1 MKNHYDDEIKWGRN
15 NMIKRIQLNL
25 IIGIVILGLLSFSI
39 TPIVSSDDASQWYT
53 VDGYVFID
61 DILTT
66 PDDIIFTIEEQNP
79 TVNIPGEPYTGYYD
93 ISNAFEAT
101 DGAEGTFIIIIN
113 GISYPANP
121 TLVID
126 NTVPYYENF
135 NLSVNTSNPPENHL
149 PDAPTTP
156 FPADGATGVST
167 SPTLSI
173 IVSDADG
180 DSMNVTFYDAS
191 DDSIIGTDLGVNDGN
206 TATLTWSGL
215 SYSTLYSWYAV
226 ANDGFGDGDVSP
238 TWTFTTE
245 SAPSPP
251 DDDDDDVT
259 PGDDDDDSTPSG
271 GGGGGTVIQNQPP
284 TAAATVDVTTGN
296 PGLICTFD
304 ASDSS
309 DSDGEILEYQWDFD
323 DGTTETTN
331 NATISHTFTYTGTFN
346 VMLTVTDDD
355 GATDEIDE
363 PIIIEIIPGN
373 NPPTDL
379 VVTAETTKTKK
390 NTEVQFSITATD
402 PDDNDSIHYNVSW
415 GDAETITS
423 AEYNSSELF
432 EISHRWDNYGVYT
445 VTVTAYDSQNATSET
460 STTTMYVD
468 VHPITGEITGLLID
482 EDSDGTY
489 DTFKD
494 DTTET
499 TLEKHNESNYLIDS
513 NNDGEWDYMYDVD
526 SETLTTYSTDEP
538 DEADDSNMAVY
549 LLLGLIIVL
558 FIVFGYLAYKKQQH
572 EKKNAEKRKKA
583 ETKKQNK
590 KKSSS
595 KKKK

>member
-1 MKNHYDDEIKWGRN
+1 MNRVIAIGLSMLLMMSMMAVLSTSSVSQSLPNSVRGYVYIDEI
-15 NMIKRIQLNL
+15 IQKPDQ
-25 IIGIVILGLLSFSI
+25 IIMTLDGEERAADELF
-39 TPIVSSDDASQWYT
+39 DDGFYIINH
-53 VDGYVFID
+53 DGD
-61 DILTT
+61 DIQ
-66 PDDIIFTIEEQNP
+66 DAEFTVEISLGSFVAEKNQ
-79 TVNIPGEPYTGYYD
+79 YD
-93 ISNAFEAT
+93 IKESGGVT
-101 DGAEGTFIIIIN
+101 I
-113 GISYPANP
+113 
-121 TLVID
+121 
-126 NTVPYYENF
+126 YYI
-135 NLSVNTSNPPENHL
+135 NLSVNTSEIPNNPPNTPAN
-149 PDAPTTP
+149 PDPI
-156 FPADGATGVST
+156 DGQNDVSI
-167 SPTLSI
+167 SKTLSW
-173 IVSDADG
+173 DGGDPDG
-180 DSMNVTFYDAS
+180 DSVEYDVYFGS
-191 DDSIIGTDLGVNDGN
+191 SNPPSKVKSNQSGTSYPGTMDYDTEYYWKIVAWDEHDQHSEGSV
-206 TATLTWSGL
+206 WSFKTK
-215 SYSTLYSWYAV
+215 SS
-226 ANDGFGDGDVSP
+226 
-238 TWTFTTE
+238 
-245 SAPSPP
+245 PSPG

-259 PGDDDDDSTPSG
+259 PGDDDDDSTPPG

-323 DGTTETTN
+323 DVTTETTI

-363 PIIIEIIPGN
+363 PITIEIKPGN

-379 VVTAETTKTKK
+379 VVTPETTKTKK

-402 PDDNDSIHYNVSW
+402 PDDNDTIHYNVSW
-415 GDAETITS
+415 GDTETITS

-432 EISHRWDNYGVYT
+432 EVGHRWDNYGVYT
-445 VTVTAYDSQNATSET
+445 VTVTAYDSQNASSET
-460 STTTMYVD
+460 ITTTMYVD
-468 VHPITGEITGLLID
+468 VHPITGEISGLLID

-538 DEADDSNMAVY
+538 DEADGSNMAVY

-558 FIVFGYLAYKKQQH
+558 FIVFGYLAYTKQQH